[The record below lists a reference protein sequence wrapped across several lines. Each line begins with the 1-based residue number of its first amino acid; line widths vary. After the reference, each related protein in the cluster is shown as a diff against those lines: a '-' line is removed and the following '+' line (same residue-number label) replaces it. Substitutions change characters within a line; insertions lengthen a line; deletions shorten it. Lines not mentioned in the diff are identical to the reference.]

1 MEKDREKEVKRT
13 RTRKFCRLSGVIV
26 NFDNNV
32 VVNATRLLL
41 LFDCKLYNIKVRRNP
56 HISFTTISTSELTI
70 VSEVRQ
76 VNFDCV
82 LYIGDIDVEKYGKKV
97 RKERKNLPRKIER
110 DGWRG
115 KARVK
120 NSGQGRQLRH
130 AGKGER
136 ERENEDRE

>member
-1 MEKDREKEVKRT
+1 MNS
-13 RTRKFCRLSGVIV
+13 FCI
-26 NFDNNV
+26 F
-32 VVNATRLLL
+32 
-41 LFDCKLYNIKVRRNP
+41 
-56 HISFTTISTSELTI
+56 E
-70 VSEVRQ
+70 
-76 VNFDCV
+76 
-82 LYIGDIDVEKYGKKV
+82 IDVEKDGKKV

-136 ERENEDRE
+136 ENEDRE